1 MRITADT
8 NLIVRVLAQDDPEQ
22 FETARRTLEEA
33 EAVAFPI
40 VALCETAWVL
50 RRTARWSSADMALA
64 FRTMLD
70 DPRALV
76 DRRLVDA
83 GLALLDAGG
92 DFADGVIAA
101 DGHRLGAE
109 IFATFDRNATDLL
122 DQLGE
127 PVTLLR

>member
-1 MRITADT
+1 MRVTADT
-8 NLIVRVLAQDDPEQ
+8 NLIVRVLTRDDPEQ
-22 FETARRTLEEA
+22 FEIARRTLEEA

-50 RRTARWSSADMALA
+50 RRTTRWSSADMALA

-76 DRRLVDA
+76 DRRLLNA

-101 DGHRLGAE
+101 DGLHLGAE
-109 IFATFDRNATDLL
+109 SLATFDRDAADLL
-122 DQLGE
+122 DRLGE
-127 PVTLLR
+127 PVTLLG